1 MDKHEGAP
9 TKCYSCVVGQCLLT
23 RKDGTPKEKGVP
35 SLAQPCHYRATMPS
49 PPTAPGTVT
58 LPTSVSAPFQS
69 TWNSS
74 TIPLAPVWT

>member
-1 MDKHEGAP
+1 
-9 TKCYSCVVGQCLLT
+9 
-23 RKDGTPKEKGVP
+23 
-35 SLAQPCHYRATMPS
+35 MPS

-58 LPTSVSAPFQS
+58 LPISVRVPFPF